1 MNLQL
6 LQLPKLIAK
15 RRASAIFGLA
25 VIAMLWAG
33 VFLKF
38 WQDERAD
45 LADAQHTSESFAMVF
60 EENVLRSI
68 DELDNM
74 LSYLRHNVET
84 RKDPNNYRNI
94 LNSVDMPRD
103 IVVQMSIIDAHGIM
117 RDSTAGPQPAP
128 EMDLSDR
135 AHYRMQRDSKEDQLF
150 VSKPMIGRVSG
161 KWSIQLSRR
170 FLNPD
175 GTFGGV
181 VVASLDPDHFT
192 KFYDKVDLA
201 ASGAISLI
209 GSDGIIRSAGGVGGD
224 LKMGQ
229 NISDSPLFARM
240 QSGLNSTFETTDPST
255 GRDQIV
261 ALRKIKGQPLW
272 VSVALDKDEALAGT
286 FADLRMNIV
295 GAAVLTL
302 LILAAMEMMF
312 RTETGV
318 QEKSKELEQTLGTM
332 ARLASEDSLTGLIN
346 LRGFRTALAEV
357 EAKHGDD
364 RAAPDGVDYGILL
377 LDLDRFKLINDT
389 LGHRVGDLLLQ
400 ETARR
405 LRATLRSTD
414 VLARLGGDEFAV
426 IVDCVKSRA
435 ALDDLASCLIKAM
448 REPFDLAGYRV
459 RTTVS
464 VGVAVSPGDG
474 HNADDLVVAADLALY
489 AAKERNRDGY
499 QFYDPSMTKELTDRR
514 QIEVDLREAIE
525 RDELELY
532 YQPIVSLHDNKVTGF
547 EALARWNHRTK
558 GFIPPSAFI
567 PVAEDTGLMTGLG
580 EWALREACAKIAK
593 LSGDLSLA
601 VNLSPVQFAAPDLVD
616 VVQRALIMSG
626 LAPQRLELEI
636 TESLLLENNEHTLT
650 MLRRLRE
657 LGVRIA
663 LDDFG
668 TGYSALSYLRKFPLD
683 RIKIDRSFVTDIT
696 TQSDQVVIVQAVLSI
711 ARALGMTVTAEGVE
725 TPIQKEFL
733 QSLGCDEA
741 QGFLF
746 GKPVPF
752 EQLAEVLA
760 KRATMK
766 IVAA

>member
-15 RRASAIFGLA
+15 RRASAIFGVA
-25 VIAMLWAG
+25 VIAMLWSA

-74 LSYLRHNVET
+74 LSYLRHNIET

-103 IVVQMSIIDAHGIM
+103 IVVQMSIIDAHGMM

-135 AHYRMQRDSKEDQLF
+135 AHYTTQRDSKEDQLF

-201 ASGAISLI
+201 SSGAISLI
-209 GSDGIIRSAGGVGGD
+209 GSDGVIRSAGGVGGD

-255 GRDQIV
+255 GRDELV

-286 FADLRMNIV
+286 FADLRLNIV
-295 GAAVLTL
+295 GAAILTL
-302 LILAAMEMMF
+302 LILAAMEVMF

-357 EAKHGDD
+357 EEKHRDD
-364 RAAPDGVDYGILL
+364 RVAPDSVDYGVLL

-405 LRATLRSTD
+405 LRVTLRSTD

-426 IVDCVKSRA
+426 IVDCVKSRT

-464 VGVAVSPGDG
+464 VGVAVSPCDGD
-474 HNADDLVVAADLALY
+474 NADDLVVAADLALY

-499 QFYDPSMTKELTDRR
+499 QFYDASMTKELTDRR

-547 EALARWNHRTK
+547 
-558 GFIPPSAFI
+558 
-567 PVAEDTGLMTGLG
+567 
-580 EWALREACAKIAK
+580 
-593 LSGDLSLA
+593 
-601 VNLSPVQFAAPDLVD
+601 
-616 VVQRALIMSG
+616 
-626 LAPQRLELEI
+626 
-636 TESLLLENNEHTLT
+636 
-650 MLRRLRE
+650 
-657 LGVRIA
+657 
-663 LDDFG
+663 
-668 TGYSALSYLRKFPLD
+668 
-683 RIKIDRSFVTDIT
+683 
-696 TQSDQVVIVQAVLSI
+696 
-711 ARALGMTVTAEGVE
+711 
-725 TPIQKEFL
+725 
-733 QSLGCDEA
+733 
-741 QGFLF
+741 
-746 GKPVPF
+746 
-752 EQLAEVLA
+752 
-760 KRATMK
+760 
-766 IVAA
+766 

>member
-448 REPFDLAGYRV
+448 REPFDLAGSRV